1 MGLRRYLKINQL
13 FAKLKSLDNKLDK
26 NDLGGVETDLK
37 GIGEKIDS
45 LSRSGDL
52 NHENIREIQNKIDS
66 LDSNYRTNC
75 DTTNNHV
82 LAVNDL
88 VQGSATH
95 LNSINELAN
104 ENARR
109 ITAVDEL
116 VHEGISHINAVN
128 DLAKNNSNR
137 INAVSALV
145 EESGNRL
152 QSVNDLV
159 AESNNRLQSVNTL
172 VQDSGNRLQG
182 IADEIHAIKQT
193 GQNVE
198 ALVKDP
204 INKEF
209 AGVCSKLDTIYNNLL
224 SLNNNVS
231 KKDYIINDDRLEIL
245 KNLIKDE
252 RASNICVDMRF
263 LGSHLSMRI
272 DDSDIRVFKQIF
284 VDNEYDSLNLP
295 ETANTI
301 VDLGA
306 NIGLSALFFLKKYP
320 NAHIIAVEPDTI
332 NFEFM
337 KRNLEDYSN
346 HVALIK
352 AAIWPSDGEVSLV
365 EHDESN
371 EGLGAWGYRTE
382 TLTEGAEGS
391 VSAISIPTLMNQFS
405 MDFIDILK
413 VDIEGAEYELFEKDY
428 ESWLDKVGLIIIE
441 THDRFKPNS
450 EAMVRNALN
459 GRFTELPLKGENLF
473 FKKNS

>member
-13 FAKLKSLDNKLDK
+13 FAKLNSLDNKLDR

-45 LSRSGDL
+45 LSRSDDL
-52 NHENIREIQNKIDS
+52 NHENIREIQNKIDL
-66 LDSNYRTNC
+66 LDSNHRTNC

-82 LAVNDL
+82 LAVNNL

-116 VHEGISHINAVN
+116 VQEGISHINAVN
-128 DLAKNNSNR
+128 ELAQNNSNR
-137 INAVSALV
+137 INAVSVLV

-152 QSVNDLV
+152 QVVND
-159 AESNNRLQSVNTL
+159 L
-172 VQDSGNRLQG
+172 VQDSGSRLQG
-182 IADEIHAIKQT
+182 IADEIHSIKQT

-252 RASNICVDMRF
+252 RASDICVDMRF

-306 NIGLSALFFLKKYP
+306 NIGLSVLFFLKKYP
-320 NAHIIAVEPDTI
+320 NAHIIAVEPDAV

-346 HVALIK
+346 HVALLK
-352 AAIWPSDGEVSLV
+352 AAIWPTDGEVSLV

-382 TLTEGAEGS
+382 TLTEGAEAS

-459 GRFTELPLKGENLF
+459 GRFTELPQKGENLF

>member
-13 FAKLKSLDNKLDK
+13 FAKLNSLDNKLDK
-26 NDLGGVETDLK
+26 NDLGVVENDLK
-37 GIGEKIDS
+37 GIGEKIDF
-45 LSRSGDL
+45 LSRSDDL
-52 NHENIREIQNKIDS
+52 NHENIREIQNKIDL
-66 LDSNYRTNC
+66 LDSNHRANC

-82 LAVNDL
+82 LAVNSL

-109 ITAVDEL
+109 ITAV
-116 VHEGISHINAVN
+116 
-128 DLAKNNSNR
+128 
-137 INAVSALV
+137 
-145 EESGNRL
+145 
-152 QSVNDLV
+152 
-159 AESNNRLQSVNTL
+159 
-172 VQDSGNRLQG
+172 
-182 IADEIHAIKQT
+182 DEIHAIKQT

-252 RASNICVDMRF
+252 RASDVCVDMRF

-320 NAHIIAVEPDTI
+320 NAHIIAVEPDTV

-337 KRNLEDYSN
+337 KKNLEDYSN
-346 HVALIK
+346 HVALLQ

-382 TLTEGAEGS
+382 TLTEGAEAS

>member
-26 NDLGGVETDLK
+26 NDLGGVEINLK

-45 LSRSGDL
+45 LSRADDL

-82 LAVNDL
+82 
-88 VQGSATH
+88 S
-95 LNSINELAN
+95 
-104 ENARR
+104 
-109 ITAVDEL
+109 
-116 VHEGISHINAVN
+116 AVN
-128 DLAKNNSNR
+128 DLAQNNSNR
-137 INAVSALV
+137 ISAVSVLV
-145 EESGNRL
+145 KE
-152 QSVNDLV
+152 
-159 AESNNRLQSVNTL
+159 
-172 VQDSGNRLQG
+172 SGNRLQG

-252 RASNICVDMRF
+252 RASNVCLDMKF

-306 NIGLSALFFLKKYP
+306 NIGLSALFFVKKYP
-320 NAHIIAVEPDTI
+320 NAHIIAVEPDTV

-346 HVALIK
+346 HVALLK
-352 AAIWPSDGEVSLV
+352 AAIWPSDGAVSLV

-382 TLTEGAEGS
+382 TLTEGAEAS

-450 EAMVRNALN
+450 EAMVRNALK

>member
-13 FAKLKSLDNKLDK
+13 FAKLNSLDNKLDK
-26 NDLGGVETDLK
+26 NDLGVVENDLK

-45 LSRSGDL
+45 LSRSDDL
-52 NHENIREIQNKIDS
+52 NHENIREIQNKIDL
-66 LDSNYRTNC
+66 LDSNHRANC

-82 LAVNDL
+82 LAVNNHVLAVNNL

-128 DLAKNNSNR
+128 NLAQNNSNR
-137 INAVSALV
+137 INAVSTLV
-145 EESGNRL
+145 E
-152 QSVNDLV
+152 
-159 AESNNRLQSVNTL
+159 ESNNRLQSVNTL
-172 VQDSGNRLQG
+172 VQDSGSRLQG

-252 RASNICVDMRF
+252 RASNVCLDMKF

-320 NAHIIAVEPDTI
+320 NAHIIAVEPDTV

-346 HVALIK
+346 HVALLQ
-352 AAIWPSDGEVSLV
+352 AAIWPSDGVVSFV

-382 TLTEGAEGS
+382 TLTEGAEAS

-413 VDIEGAEYELFEKDY
+413 VDIEGAEYELFEKGY

-450 EAMVRNALN
+450 EAMVRNALK